1 MGPKVRLLLG
11 ARWDDAEQWGSE
23 TSPRADLGWKLS
35 NTFELRVGYGTA
47 FRPPSIGE
55 LYYPLSG
62 NPDLAA
68 ETSSSG
74 DIGIISTNR
83 NGTSRWALT
92 GFSTDLDNLIE
103 FDYATYQNHN
113 IGSASIRGAE
123 ISWTRSFGRRGQSFI
138 QATYLD
144 TEDDDG
150 LALLR
155 RPEWSGSWTVQ
166 GNFSKHLS
174 GDFTVLYVGVRDD
187 VDPITFE
194 RSEAPSYTTG
204 DIALAYSLW
213 DGVEITGR
221 VLNVLDEEYQ
231 EVLGYPAQGRRYFFG
246 LRLGVDKPA
255 RWRGTP

>member
-1 MGPKVRLLLG
+1 MGAKLRLLLG
-11 ARWDDAEQWGSE
+11 VRWDDADQWGSE
-23 TSPRADLGWKLS
+23 TSPRADLGWRMSDTL
-35 NTFELRVGYGTA
+35 ELRVGYGTA

-62 NPDLAA
+62 NPDLVA
-68 ETSSSG
+68 ETSSSS
-74 DIGIISTNR
+74 DIGLISTNR
-83 NGTSRWALT
+83 MGTSRWQLT
-92 GFSTDLDNLIE
+92 GFSTDLDNLVE

-123 ISWTRSFGRRGQSFI
+123 ISWTRSVGKRGASFI

-144 TEDDDG
+144 TEDYNG
-150 LALLR
+150 QPLLR

-174 GDFTVLYVGVRDD
+174 GDLTVLYVGARDD
-187 VDPITFE
+187 VDPISFE
-194 RSEAPSYTTG
+194 RSQASSYTTG

-213 DGVEITGR
+213 DGVEVTGR
-221 VLNVLDEEYQ
+221 VLNVLDKDYQ
-231 EVLGYPAQGRRYFFG
+231 EVLGYPAHGRRYLFG

-255 RWRGTP
+255 RWQGTP

>member
-1 MGPKVRLLLG
+1 MGATLRLLLG
-11 ARWDDAEQWGSE
+11 VRWDDAEQWGSE
-23 TSPRADLGWKLS
+23 TSPRADLGWRLS
-35 NTFELRVGYGTA
+35 DTIELRAGYGTA

-62 NPDLAA
+62 NPDLIA

-74 DIGIISTNR
+74 DISLISTSK
-83 NGTSRWALT
+83 NGTSRWELT
-92 GFSTDLDNLIE
+92 AFSTDLDNLIE
-103 FDYATYQNHN
+103 FDFATYQNHN

-123 ISWTRSFGRRGQSFI
+123 ISWTRSIGKRGASFI

-144 TEDDDG
+144 TEDDEK
-150 LALLR
+150 LPLLR

-166 GNFSKHLS
+166 GNFSQHLS
-174 GDFTVLYVGVRDD
+174 GDLTLLYVGARGD

-194 RSEAPSYTTG
+194 RSRASSYTTG
-204 DIALAYSLW
+204 DIAFAYSLW
-213 DGVEITGR
+213 NGVEITAR
-221 VLNVLDEEYQ
+221 VLNVLDKEYH
-231 EVLGYPAQGRRYFFG
+231 EVLGYPAPSRRYLFG